1 MAYYAIMQYY
11 TPARL
16 KSIDAL
22 IEPLAEAAVFL
33 AQEMR
38 KKERLTPRGR
48 GATLRPGL
56 ETPLWN
62 ALRAAAIPLLK
73 QRGRKALLAREL
85 ALDPSRMTDFFVKKR
100 AMPDAERTLE
110 LLCWLGRQ
118 RQAAKIA
125 PK

>member
-1 MAYYAIMQYY
+1 MAYYAIMQYPL
-11 TPARL
+11 PARL
-16 KSIDAL
+16 KSIDML
-22 IEPLAEAAVFL
+22 IEPLAEAAVLL

-38 KKERLTPRGR
+38 EKERLTRRRRGS
-48 GATLRPGL
+48 TLRPGL

-62 ALRAAAIPLLK
+62 ALRASTLPLLK
-73 QRGRKALLAREL
+73 KRGAKALLAREL
-85 ALDPSRMTDFFVKKR
+85 ALDPSRMTDFFVKKH

-118 RQAAKIA
+118 RQAAPSA

>member
-1 MAYYAIMQYY
+1 MQNHL
-11 TPARL
+11 PARL
-16 KSIDAL
+16 KSIDML
-22 IEPLAEAAVFL
+22 IEPLAEAAVLL
-33 AQEMR
+33 AQELR
-38 KKERLTPRGR
+38 KKERLTPRRR

-62 ALRAAAIPLLK
+62 ALRATAIPLLK
-73 QRGRKALLAREL
+73 QRGKKALLAREL
-85 ALDPSRMTDFFVKKR
+85 ALDPSRMTDFFVEKR

-118 RQAAKIA
+118 HQAGKVV

>member
-1 MAYYAIMQYY
+1 MAYYARMQY
-11 TPARL
+11 PLPGRL
-16 KSIDAL
+16 KSLDLL
-22 IEPLAEAAVFL
+22 IIPLAEAAVLL

-38 KKERLTPRGR
+38 KRQRLTPRRR
-48 GATLRPGL
+48 GSTLRPGL

-62 ALRAAAIPLLK
+62 ALRAATVPRLRK
-73 QRGRKALLAREL
+73 RGAKALLAREL
-85 ALDPSRMTDFFVKKR
+85 ALDPSRMTEYFVGRR

-118 RQAAKIA
+118 QQAKDGA